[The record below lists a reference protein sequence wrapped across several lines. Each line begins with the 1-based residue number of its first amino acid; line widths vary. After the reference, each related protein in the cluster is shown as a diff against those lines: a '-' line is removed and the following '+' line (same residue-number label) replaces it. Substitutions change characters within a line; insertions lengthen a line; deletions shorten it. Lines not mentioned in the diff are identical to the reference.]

1 MAKQITREFI
11 LEGAVKAIHA
21 SRVFLIDAIF
31 AYENNYLSSAYIVG
45 IIAAEQLGRGMWM
58 IVRYHEMLGKNELTT
73 DAEQFARCLRKLPH
87 RENLRKGVMSYSMQI
102 TPEMEKLNEIIQT
115 SQANSPEQI
124 KAFEQYSQISR
135 QYYEDMI
142 ETYHLTRE
150 QIQYT

>member
-124 KAFEQYSQISR
+124 KAFEQYSKLAAN
-135 QYYEDMI
+135 
-142 ETYHLTRE
+142 TTK
-150 QIQYT
+150 T